1 MYENAGII
9 IEPVVGNGVD
19 MAPEMV
25 LEEPVTE
32 VPEAPILESEVEEEL
47 NDWYGDDPVLEA
59 TDWYEEF

>member
-1 MYENAGII
+1 
-9 IEPVVGNGVD
+9 